1 MRLRQ
6 AVLLTP
12 PKSSHSSPLLSR
24 QQSAPVSPLAA
35 TLMEL
40 PASVANKGLTVRLN
54 PLDATLTKN
63 REAGVFFP
71 FWHALRAVERS
82 TIEEGGDGDRSQGC
96 TGPRGRTLREDQARS
111 VLQAGVTS
119 E

>member
-1 MRLRQ
+1 MVNHLLETSHLFSSSALRL
-6 AVLLTP
+6 AVSVADP
-12 PKSSHSSPLLSR
+12 SSILRTHFQVPY
-24 QQSAPVSPLAA
+24 PVSPL
-35 TLMEL
+35 L
-40 PASVANKGLTVRLN
+40 
-54 PLDATLTKN
+54 ATLTKT
-63 REAGVFFP
+63 AGGVGVFFP
-71 FWHALRAVERS
+71 FWYALRAVERS